1 MSEHKKRAIIRLT
14 GIIQGVGFRP
24 FVYRLARKFSL
35 KGIVI
40 NTSSGVSIEVE
51 GNPDKINLFYNS
63 LIKEAPILA
72 FIESSEIEYQKP
84 KGYKEFQIKKSKS
97 EEGRYVLI
105 SPDICI
111 CKDCLKELFNKKDR
125 RYRYPFINCTNCG
138 PRFTIII
145 DTPYDRD
152 KTTMKK
158 FKLCPDCYKEYTTI
172 EDRRYHA
179 QPNSCEICGPAV
191 YLYSRGQ
198 ACLSPTKNSMGQD
211 ICPDQSDPIK
221 ETIKLL
227 KKGEIVA
234 IKGLGGFHLACDALN
249 PKSVKELRKRKSR
262 PFKPFAL
269 MAKDIETVKEFCYVN
284 SSEKKLLS
292 SPQRPIVLLKKKN
305 NSLLSEEIA
314 PNTNYLGVMLPYT
327 PIHYLIFSD
336 SLRLLIM
343 TSGNMA
349 DEPLVIDV
357 GATLVVALNNR
368 VSTRL
373 TPTSFC
379 DINVTPLSKITK
391 HYLNYNR
398 DINSRCDDSIATVF
412 ENETII
418 TRRARGYAP
427 LPILFKKKFPQILA
441 CGAELKNTF
450 CLTKDKYAFLSQY
463 IGDLKNKQTLQFFE
477 EEVAHFKRMFLIEPE
492 IIVSDLHPD
501 YLSSRFARD
510 YAKRYR
516 IKKILTVQHHF
527 AHIASCM
534 GENNIQEKVIGVSF
548 DGIGLG
554 NDGNIWG
561 GEFLIADYHSFERV
575 GHIRY
580 APMPGGD
587 KASEECSRMAI
598 AYLYDTFGD
607 EMFNLDIDFLK
618 QVDRKFIYSIIA
630 MIKRRIN
637 TPLTSGCGR
646 LFDAISSLL
655 RICDQNTYE
664 AQAPIEL
671 ETVADNN
678 TKSFYNF
685 DTLNGNGYLILD
697 TRSLIREVV
706 GDLGLG
712 VGRELISAM
721 FHNGLAEAVARVC
734 KNIRRKTALNKVVL
748 SGGVWQ
754 NKFLLKE
761 TLRRLR
767 AEKFDCYYHRN
778 IPTNDGGI
786 SLGQALIA
794 NAIFR

>member
-1 MSEHKKRAIIRLT
+1 MSEHKKRAIIIVT

-51 GNPDKINLFYNS
+51 GNPDKIKLFYNS

-105 SPDICI
+105 SPDICV
-111 CKDCLKELFNKKDR
+111 CKDCLKELFNKNDR

-179 QPNSCEICGPAV
+179 QPNSCEICGPNV
-191 YLYSRGQ
+191 SLYTGRDVIYHVS
-198 ACLSPTKNSMGQD
+198 TKGKQGIKSSEAN
-211 ICPDQSDPIK
+211 PIK
-221 ETIKLL
+221 KTIELL
-227 KKGEIVA
+227 KRGEIVA

-269 MAKDIETVKEFCYVN
+269 MAKDIETIKEFCYVN

-357 GATLVVALNNR
+357 VRDLSR
-368 VSTRL
+368 
-373 TPTSFC
+373 SFC
-379 DINVTPLSKITK
+379 DINVAPLSKITK
-391 HYLNYNR
+391 YYLNYNR

-477 EEVAHFKRMFLIEPE
+477 EEVDHFKRMFLIEPE

-516 IKKILTVQHHF
+516 IKKLLSVQHHF

-534 GENNIQEKVIGVSF
+534 GENNINEKVIGVSF

-554 NDGNIWG
+554 SDGNIWG
-561 GEFLIADYHSFERV
+561 GEFLIADYKSFQRI

-580 APMPGGD
+580 IPMPGGD

-598 AYLYDTFGD
+598 AYLYDIFGD
-607 EMFNLDIDFLK
+607 ELFSLGIDFLK
-618 QVDRKFIYSIIA
+618 QIDRKFIYSIIA

-646 LFDAISSLL
+646 LFDAVSSLL
-655 RICDQNTYE
+655 RICDKNTYE

-671 ETVADNN
+671 EMTADVNI
-678 TKSFYNF
+678 KKCYNI
-685 DTLNGNGYLILD
+685 DIVIENGYLILE

-721 FHNGLAEAVARVC
+721 FHNGLAEAVTRVC
-734 KNIRRKTALNKVVL
+734 KDIRKKTALNKVVL

-754 NKFLLKE
+754 NKFLLKA
-761 TLRRLR
+761 TLKRLR
-767 AEKFDCYYHRN
+767 ANKFDCYYHRS

>member
-1 MSEHKKRAIIRLT
+1 MSERKKRAIIKVT

-24 FVYRLARKFSL
+24 FIYRLARKFSL
-35 KGIVI
+35 NGFVI
-40 NTSSGVSIEVE
+40 NTSSGVTIEVE
-51 GNPDKINLFYNS
+51 RDPDKIKLFYKS

-72 FIESSEIEYQKP
+72 FIESTEIEYQKL

-97 EEGRYVLI
+97 EEGHYVLI

-111 CKDCLKELFNKKDR
+111 CEDCLKELFNKKNR
-125 RYRYPFINCTNCG
+125 RYLYPFINCTNCG

-158 FKLCPDCYKEYTTI
+158 FELCPDCYREYTTI
-172 EDRRYHA
+172 KDRRYHA
-179 QPNSCEICGPAV
+179 QPNSCEICGPNV
-191 YLYSRGQ
+191 SLYTGRNLKYHVSTKGKQ
-198 ACLSPTKNSMGQD
+198 GIILSEADS
-211 ICPDQSDPIK
+211 IK

-227 KKGEIVA
+227 KRGEIVA
-234 IKGLGGFHLACDALN
+234 IKGLGGFHLACDTLN

-284 SSEKKLLS
+284 SAEKKLLL
-292 SPQRPIVLLKKKN
+292 SPQRPIVLLRKKN
-305 NSLLSEEIA
+305 NPLLSEEIA

-349 DEPLVIDV
+349 DEPLVIDNDE
-357 GATLVVALNNR
+357 A
-368 VSTRL
+368 
-373 TPTSFC
+373 
-379 DINVTPLSKITK
+379 INQLGKITK
-391 HYLNYNR
+391 YFLNYNR
-398 DINSRCDDSIATVF
+398 EINSRCDDSIATVF

-427 LPILFKKKFPQILA
+427 LPIVFKKKFPQILA

-477 EEVAHFKRMFLIEPE
+477 DEIDHFKRMFLIEPE

-516 IKKILTVQHHF
+516 IKKLLSVQHHF

-554 NDGNIWG
+554 SDGNIWG
-561 GEFLIADYHSFERV
+561 GEFFIADYKSFQRV

-580 APMPGGD
+580 VPMPGGD

-607 EMFNLDIDFLK
+607 ELFNLNIDFLK

-630 MIKRRIN
+630 MIKQRIN

-646 LFDAISSLL
+646 LFDAVSSLL
-655 RICDQNTYE
+655 RICDKNTYE

-671 ETVADNN
+671 EMVADVN
-678 TKSFYNF
+678 TKKFYNI
-685 DTLNGNGYLILD
+685 DIVNENGYLILE
-697 TRSLIREVV
+697 TRSLIREIFKSLKSNV
-706 GDLGLG
+706 
-712 VGRELISAM
+712 EKEIISAM
-721 FHNGLAEAVARVC
+721 FHNGLAEAVAKTC
-734 KNIRRKTALNKVVL
+734 KEIRRETSLNKVVL

-754 NKFLLKE
+754 NRFLLKE
-761 TLRRLR
+761 TLRRLKF
-767 AEKFDCYYHRN
+767 AKFDCYYHRS

-794 NAIFR
+794 NAIFK